1 MSADSASKKGP
12 VLRLGTR
19 GSPLSM
25 AQAGKVR
32 DLLLGV
38 HPELEVE
45 IQTIRTSGDRF
56 IERDLSKIGG
66 KGLFTKEIEEAL
78 LGGAVDIAVHSM
90 KDVPTWLP
98 RGLGIF
104 CMPAREDPR
113 DVFIS
118 PKARSLDEIEAGAVV
133 GTASLR
139 RKAQILHKRP
149 DLEVVPLRGNVET
162 RLEKLKRGEV
172 DATLLALAGLRRLN
186 LADGA
191 GTVLAPE
198 EMLPAVGQG
207 ALGVECREDDEYVRG
222 LLAPLNHGPTMAR
235 VAAERAALEALD
247 GSCRTPIAALAEFEG
262 AAAEAHEAATGT
274 MTLRVLVAKPDGS
287 ALFET
292 FRRGPCAEAYA
303 MGKDAGDELRKIA
316 GPGFFDAKG

>member
-1 MSADSASKKGP
+1 MSAVSASEKGTL
-12 VLRLGTR
+12 LRLGTR
-19 GSPLSM
+19 GSPLSL

-38 HPELEVE
+38 HPGLEVE

-56 IERDLSKIGG
+56 IERDLSELGG
-66 KGLFTKEIEEAL
+66 KGLFTKEIEAAL
-78 LGGAVDIAVHSM
+78 AAGAVDIAVHSM

-98 RGLGIF
+98 GGLGIF
-104 CMPAREDPR
+104 CMPEREDPR

-118 PKARSLDEIEAGAVV
+118 PKARSLGELEAGARV

-139 RKAQILHKRP
+139 RKAQILNRHP

-162 RLEKLKRGEV
+162 RLEKLGRGQV

-186 LADGA
+186 LADVA

-207 ALGVECREDDEYVRG
+207 ALGVECREDDERVRG

-235 VAAERAALEALD
+235 VTAERAALEALD

-262 AAAEAHEAATGT
+262 GTAEGGAAATATL
-274 MTLRVLVAKPDGS
+274 TLCVLVAKPDGS

-292 FRRGPCAEAYA
+292 RRRGPGAEAYA
-303 MGKDAGDELRKIA
+303 MGKDAGEELRKTA